1 MSKGKVVV
9 GMSGGVDSSV
19 AAWLLKEQGYDV
31 IGVTMQIW
39 QDEAEEVQQ
48 ENGGCCG
55 LSAVDDARRVAETI
69 GIPYYVMNFKDDFRK
84 NVMDYFAD
92 SYLTDA
98 ESMYRLQPL
107 CQVGST
113 SGAEPSDW
121 GGLYCNRSLCKD
133 RKAAKWALCDP
144 QFCDSG
150 KRPDLCS
157 L

>member
-1 MSKGKVVV
+1 
-9 GMSGGVDSSV
+9 MSGGVDSSV
-19 AAWLLKEQGYDV
+19 AAMLLKQQGYDV
-31 IGVTMQIW
+31 VGVTMQIW

-69 GIPYYVMNFKDDFRK
+69 GIPYYVMNLKTIFGKMSWIICGFL
-84 NVMDYFAD
+84 
-92 SYLTDA
+92 SEWTDA

>member
-1 MSKGKVVV
+1 M
-9 GMSGGVDSSV
+9 
-19 AAWLLKEQGYDV
+19 L
-31 IGVTMQIW
+31 
-39 QDEAEEVQQ
+39 
-48 ENGGCCG
+48 CG

-92 SYLTDA
+92 SYLNGQTPNPCIA
-98 ESMYRLQPL
+98 
-107 CQVGST
+107 
-113 SGAEPSDW
+113 
-121 GGLYCNRSLCKD
+121 CNRYVKWEALLERSLQIGADYIATGHYARIEKV
-133 RKAAKWALCDP
+133 AKWALCDP